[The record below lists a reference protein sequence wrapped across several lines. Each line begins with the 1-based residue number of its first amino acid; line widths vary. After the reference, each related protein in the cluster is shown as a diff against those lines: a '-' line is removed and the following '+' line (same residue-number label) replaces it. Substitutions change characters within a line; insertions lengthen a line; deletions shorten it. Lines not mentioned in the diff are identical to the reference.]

1 MKLFSKSILITAA
14 AAALV
19 LVLGSCDLFA
29 PKTDPISATETMQGF
44 VSTANA
50 GAYGSLKGY
59 THSKA
64 GMYNSANSAFWDTEV
79 GTYTPLKN
87 LVVTGNSATATSD
100 SGTVAFSFTLEED
113 DPDQYKIK
121 TIAKNWTYFFQ

>member
-50 GAYGSLKGY
+50 GSYGSLKGY
-59 THSKA
+59 THSDA
-64 GMYNSANSAFWDTEV
+64 GAYGQADYDYWLTRLDS
-79 GTYTPLKN
+79 YTPITN
-87 LVVTGNSATATSD
+87 LVVTGNSATAAG
-100 SGTVAFSFTLEED
+100 SGVTFSFTLQED
-113 DPDQYKIK
+113 EPEQYKIRIISRSGT
-121 TIAKNWTYFFQ
+121 TIFQ